1 MSTRGVTAPLLSA
14 LAGLF
19 ALLVVPVLH
28 GSLGHSRTACG
39 EAGALEACVEDDAD
53 GDLGGESSETCP
65 ICLAA
70 SRSRSALPALPPGP
84 AAAPALGLGEL
95 LLPEE
100 PRRTTDRRHEPSAPR
115 APPSH
120 V

>member
-1 MSTRGVTAPLLSA
+1 MRTRGLPAPLLPA
-14 LAGLF
+14 LAGLL

-28 GSLGHSRTACG
+28 GSLSHAHAACG
-39 EAGALEACVEDDAD
+39 EAGALEACVEPGAD
-53 GDLGGESSETCP
+53 GDLGGESSEPCP

-70 SRSRSALPALPPGP
+70 SRSRSALPTLPPAP
-84 AAAPALGLGEL
+84 VAAPALALHEI

-100 PRRTTDRRHEPSAPR
+100 PQRAAARLHGPSAPR
-115 APPSH
+115 APPCH